1 MAGSY
6 RGITLLSTLL
16 GGLLMAAS
24 LLASAGVSA
33 PVVPQGKGEQCV
45 EPTAD
50 MRKNHMEYLLH
61 QRDKTMH
68 QGIRSKQHSLK
79 ECINC
84 HVQAN
89 KAGDYP
95 SVHGTNSEQH
105 FCDSCHSYAA
115 VKIDCFDCHADRPA
129 SPSAAKGAK
138 P

>member
-1 MAGSY
+1 MAGHY
-6 RGITLLSTLL
+6 RVLTLLSTLL
-16 GGLLMAAS
+16 GTLLMAAS
-24 LLASAGVSA
+24 LMVSAGASA
-33 PVVPQGKGEQCV
+33 PVVPTGKGEQCV

-68 QGIRSKQHSLK
+68 QGIRTKQHSLK

-89 KAGDYP
+89 KTGDYP
-95 SVHGTNSEQH
+95 SVHGANSEQH

-115 VKIDCFDCHADRPA
+115 VKIDCFECHADRPE
-129 SPSAAKGAK
+129 STSAKGAK